1 MSNKIRAKIA
11 VFAWSL
17 WVVFVLKYDAL
28 LERAPGLGLKA
39 FIALAAGF
47 FGILSGV
54 RLWLGGPGIYRAPA
68 PEAATGYS
76 GKDRKAREKTSSQR
90 NKLILPIFIL
100 SLLLLISRLSVL
112 FSCLDGL
119 YETEEL
125 YRGTIAREI
134 IRGPLLP
141 LWEYLDYRVEYF
153 PGGTLVVGV
162 LAVPFFLLFGQTY
175 IALKLVGLMFALGT
189 FIFWYVFMDRF
200 FSRKAAIITG
210 LLFVFCMPFY
220 TKTSLIT
227 WGAHPETNFFTIAGL
242 FIFCSLFFGKNAPEE
257 DRHIKLKRYFL
268 LWGVVSGFGVWFM
281 YSYLLT
287 ILLLFAF
294 WFVFDKRFFLR
305 PQFFVFGIGF
315 LIGFSPEIYY
325 RIFYGLDGMLKING
339 ASLLGDFLFFDIA
352 NFLPKMKSLLTRDI
366 ARSLLFRGAY
376 GVAAEAYSYVYYSV
390 FVSAFLWLAWLCRRQ
405 IWEVSRNI
413 IYPLTLKEVKVTPS
427 ALDLKVVLLAFPVLF
442 SAVYSVSGYAV
453 SPAPWDNP
461 QVWLDY
467 IGYRYMIPLMPF
479 FLAIMGVFFAGMKSR
494 RLFLGLFFLTLI
506 IGLIGN
512 SSIISW
518 KNFGRFSRDKGYS
531 YNIVGDKIGL
541 RITSDLSRYIEPFE
555 ELEDNLK
562 AQFYEGLGSGI
573 AWRLRSESPDTV
585 IDFFNNSRI
594 KKERLPYLY
603 RGWGMLF
610 FTDYPDE
617 LDRGLAIAGRVQPEY
632 LPFFYE
638 GLARKVSS
646 RSGVAEET
654 IFLERIEKKYWPYCY
669 KGVGYGIGFEF
680 HNDLKRQE
688 RFINEIDTRY
698 RVFAREGAR
707 EGMDSR

>member
-1 MSNKIRAKIA
+1 MSNKIRAMIA

-39 FIALAAGF
+39 FIALIAGF
-47 FGILSGV
+47 FGIFSGV

-68 PEAATGYS
+68 PYAQTGYS
-76 GKDRKAREKTSSQR
+76 GKDRKAREKTSLPR

-112 FSCLDGL
+112 FSYLDGL

-153 PGGTLVVGV
+153 PGGTLVVGI

-175 IALKLVGLMFALGT
+175 IALKLVGLTFALGT

-210 LLFVFCMPFY
+210 LLFIFCMPFY

-242 FIFCSLFFGKNAPEE
+242 FIFCSLFFGKNAQEE
-257 DRHIKLKRYFL
+257 ERHIKLKRYFL

-305 PQFFVFGIGF
+305 TQFFVFGIGF

-325 RIFYGLDGMLKING
+325 RIFYGLDGMLNING
-339 ASLLGDFLFFDIA
+339 ASFLKDFIFFDIA
-352 NFLPKMKSLLTRDI
+352 NLLPKMKSLLTHDI
-366 ARSLLFRGAY
+366 PHSLLFRGAY
-376 GVAAEAYSYVYYSV
+376 GVAAETYSYVYYSV
-390 FVSAFLWLAWLCRRQ
+390 FMSAFLWLAWLCRRQ
-405 IWEVSRNI
+405 IWAVSRNI

-427 ALDLKVVLLAFPVLF
+427 ALDPKAVLLAFPVLF

-453 SPAPWDNP
+453 SPVPWDNP

-494 RLFLGLFFLTLI
+494 RLFHGLFSLTLI

-512 SSIISW
+512 LSIVSW

-541 RITSDLSRYIEPFE
+541 RITSGLSRYIEPFE
-555 ELEDNLK
+555 KLEGNLK
-562 AQFYEGLGSGI
+562 IEFYEGMGSGI
-573 AWRLRSESPDTV
+573 AWRLRNESPDTV
-585 IDFFNNSRI
+585 IDFFNARI
-594 KKERLPYLY
+594 KKERLSYLY

-617 LDRGLAIAGRVQPEY
+617 LDRGLAIAGRIQLEY

-638 GLARKVSS
+638 GLARYVSS

-669 KGVGYGIGFEF
+669 KGVGYSIGFEF

-688 RFINEIDTRY
+688 RFINEIDARY
-698 RVFAREGAR
+698 RVFVREGAR